1 MSLGIT
7 QLKAPASRKWSCS
20 QRFRETFLEK
30 ICLCSVQRTE
40 QTTCYEEVLSK
51 KNTSTR
57 TGTCRIYQPELQSLS
72 ERDSLKRIQA
82 CSV

>member
-40 QTTCYEEVLSK
+40 QTTCYEEVLGK
-51 KNTSTR
+51 KTHQHGLGLVAFIS
-57 TGTCRIYQPELQSLS
+57 QSLS